1 MYLFHA
7 CITALAGGLAVA
19 VPGEIRG
26 FELAHQRHGF
36 LPWRE
41 LFETAAQVADEGFE
55 ISHPIAAAINVTQNY
70 ILSGNYSGL
79 Q

>member
-1 MYLFHA
+1 M
-7 CITALAGGLAVA
+7 CIDPLTGGLAVA

-26 FELAHQRHGF
+26 FELAHRKHGF
-36 LPWRE
+36 LPWKE
-41 LFETAAQVADEGFE
+41 LFDTAAQVADEGFE
-55 ISHPIAAAINVTQNY
+55 ISRPIAHAINVSRKY